1 MKKRHYIITTQDG
14 QELFYGTAKRA
25 FAHSAAIGGRGVRKI
40 SNKAELRE
48 LLEAAE

>member
-14 QELFYGTAKRA
+14 QELFYGTSKRA
-25 FAHSAAIGGRGVRKI
+25 FAQSAAIGGRGVRKI

-48 LLEAAE
+48 LLETTK